1 MLTVEKAVLQIMDGT
16 SDLCVLSQKE
26 MDLNDPETRGFL
38 EKHMGRILADPAG
51 HEGQFWN
58 DSGFA
63 ATMQRYN
70 IGEIPFTEFAGVVG
84 SACYESFRQ
93 LDKAEGADLVLAQFN
108 QDGRSL
114 IALMLLV
121 FAAGLAFLLYPSL
134 WGAAVDQ
141 KISLNAQGF
150 LNRDATEP
158 TIPEVIV
165 TIDSLTEQEE
175 TRDYPELWADM
186 VRYNETIYTQGQAG
200 LSCEYDY
207 QKPSFTL
214 TQYGLADEV
223 FGVIS
228 IPAMELEMPIF
239 LGATEQHMAA
249 GAAHLSQTSLPIG
262 GENTNCVIAGHRGY
276 NGASYFRYIDKL
288 NVGDLVSVTNLWE
301 TLTYRVCEIKII
313 DPHDVTEILIQPGR
327 ELLTLLT
334 CHLWHSGR

>member
-1 MLTVEKAVLQIMDGT
+1 M
-16 SDLCVLSQKE
+16 
-26 MDLNDPETRGFL
+26 
-38 EKHMGRILADPAG
+38 
-51 HEGQFWN
+51 
-58 DSGFA
+58 
-63 ATMQRYN
+63 
-70 IGEIPFTEFAGVVG
+70 
-84 SACYESFRQ
+84 
-93 LDKAEGADLVLAQFN
+93 
-108 QDGRSL
+108 RSSKLRVFL

-150 LNRDATEP
+150 LNRDETAP

-165 TIDSLTEQEE
+165 TIDSPTESEE

-239 LGATEQHMAA
+239 LGATEQHMAD

-288 NVGDLVSVTNLWE
+288 KVGDMVSITNLWE

-313 DPHDVTEILIQPGR
+313 DPYDVTEILIQPGR

-334 CHLWHSGR
+334 CHPYASGGRQRYVVYCERVESSPVSIP

>member
-1 MLTVEKAVLQIMDGT
+1 MRNSKLRA
-16 SDLCVLSQKE
+16 
-26 MDLNDPETRGFL
+26 F
-38 EKHMGRILADPAG
+38 
-51 HEGQFWN
+51 
-58 DSGFA
+58 
-63 ATMQRYN
+63 
-70 IGEIPFTEFAGVVG
+70 
-84 SACYESFRQ
+84 
-93 LDKAEGADLVLAQFN
+93 
-108 QDGRSL
+108 L

-150 LNRDATEP
+150 LNRDETAP
-158 TIPEVIV
+158 TIPDVIV
-165 TIDSLTEQEE
+165 TINSPTEPEE

-207 QKPSFTL
+207 QKPSFRL
-214 TQYGLADEV
+214 SDYGLGDEV

-228 IPAMELEMPIF
+228 IPAMELEMPIY
-239 LGATEQHMAA
+239 LGATEQHMAD

-262 GENTNCVIAGHRGY
+262 GENTNSVIAGHRGY

-288 NVGDLVSVTNLWE
+288 KVGDLVSVTNLWE
-301 TLTYRVCEIKII
+301 ELTYRVCEIKII

-334 CHLWHSGR
+334 CHPYASGGRQRYVVYCERVESSPVSIP

>member
-1 MLTVEKAVLQIMDGT
+1 MRNSKLRA
-16 SDLCVLSQKE
+16 
-26 MDLNDPETRGFL
+26 F
-38 EKHMGRILADPAG
+38 
-51 HEGQFWN
+51 
-58 DSGFA
+58 
-63 ATMQRYN
+63 
-70 IGEIPFTEFAGVVG
+70 
-84 SACYESFRQ
+84 
-93 LDKAEGADLVLAQFN
+93 
-108 QDGRSL
+108 L

-150 LNRDATEP
+150 LNRDETAP
-158 TIPEVIV
+158 TIPDVIV
-165 TIDSLTEQEE
+165 TVDSPTESEE

-186 VRYNETIYTQGQAG
+186 VRYNEAIYTQGQAG

-207 QKPSFTL
+207 QKPSFRL
-214 TQYGLADEV
+214 SDYGLGDEV

-239 LGATEQHMAA
+239 LGATEQHMAD

-288 NVGDLVSVTNLWE
+288 KVGDLVSVTNLWE
-301 TLTYRVCEIKII
+301 RLTYRVCEIKII
-313 DPHDVTEILIQPGR
+313 DPYDVTEILIQPGR

-334 CHLWHSGR
+334 CHPYASGGRQRYVVYCERVESSPVSIP

>member
-1 MLTVEKAVLQIMDGT
+1 MRNSKLRA
-16 SDLCVLSQKE
+16 
-26 MDLNDPETRGFL
+26 F
-38 EKHMGRILADPAG
+38 
-51 HEGQFWN
+51 
-58 DSGFA
+58 
-63 ATMQRYN
+63 
-70 IGEIPFTEFAGVVG
+70 
-84 SACYESFRQ
+84 
-93 LDKAEGADLVLAQFN
+93 
-108 QDGRSL
+108 L

-141 KISLNAQGF
+141 KISLNAHGF
-150 LNRDATEP
+150 LNRDKTSPPA
-158 TIPEVIV
+158 EVIV
-165 TIDSLTEQEE
+165 TIDTTEPEE
-175 TRDYPELWADM
+175 ERAYPELWADM
-186 VRYNETIYTQGQAG
+186 VRYNEAIYTQGQAG

-239 LGATEQHMAA
+239 LGATEQHMAD

-301 TLTYRVCEIKII
+301 TLSYRVCEIKII
-313 DPHDVTEILIQPGR
+313 DPHDVTEILIQPER

-334 CHLWHSGR
+334 CHPYASGGRQRYMVYCERVESPETQKS

>member
-1 MLTVEKAVLQIMDGT
+1 MRNSKLQA
-16 SDLCVLSQKE
+16 
-26 MDLNDPETRGFL
+26 F
-38 EKHMGRILADPAG
+38 
-51 HEGQFWN
+51 
-58 DSGFA
+58 
-63 ATMQRYN
+63 
-70 IGEIPFTEFAGVVG
+70 
-84 SACYESFRQ
+84 
-93 LDKAEGADLVLAQFN
+93 
-108 QDGRSL
+108 L

-121 FAAGLAFLLYPSL
+121 FAAGLISVLYPYL
-134 WGAAVDQ
+134 WGAMVDRE
-141 KISLNAQGF
+141 ISLNAQGF
-150 LNRDATEP
+150 LNRDETVP

-207 QKPSFTL
+207 QKPSFSL

-239 LGATEQHMAA
+239 LGATEQHMAD

-288 NVGDLVSVTNLWE
+288 KVGDTVSITNLWE
-301 TLTYRVCEIKII
+301 RLTYRVCEIKII

-327 ELLTLLT
+327 ELLTLLS
-334 CHLWHSGR
+334 CHPYASGGRQRYVVYCERVESPEAQKS

>member
-1 MLTVEKAVLQIMDGT
+1 M
-16 SDLCVLSQKE
+16 
-26 MDLNDPETRGFL
+26 
-38 EKHMGRILADPAG
+38 
-51 HEGQFWN
+51 
-58 DSGFA
+58 
-63 ATMQRYN
+63 
-70 IGEIPFTEFAGVVG
+70 
-84 SACYESFRQ
+84 
-93 LDKAEGADLVLAQFN
+93 
-108 QDGRSL
+108 RSSKLRAFL

-150 LNRDATEP
+150 LNRDETAP

-165 TIDSLTEQEE
+165 TIDSPTESEE

-334 CHLWHSGR
+334 CHPYASGGRQRYVVYCERVKSPEAQKS

>member
-1 MLTVEKAVLQIMDGT
+1 MRNSKLRA
-16 SDLCVLSQKE
+16 
-26 MDLNDPETRGFL
+26 F
-38 EKHMGRILADPAG
+38 
-51 HEGQFWN
+51 
-58 DSGFA
+58 
-63 ATMQRYN
+63 
-70 IGEIPFTEFAGVVG
+70 
-84 SACYESFRQ
+84 
-93 LDKAEGADLVLAQFN
+93 
-108 QDGRSL
+108 L

-150 LNRDATEP
+150 LNRDETAP
-158 TIPEVIV
+158 TIPDVIV
-165 TIDSLTEQEE
+165 TVDSPTESEE

-186 VRYNETIYTQGQAG
+186 VCYNEAIYTQGQAG

-207 QKPSFTL
+207 QKPSFRL
-214 TQYGLADEV
+214 SDYGLGDEV

-239 LGATEQHMAA
+239 LGATEQHMAD

-288 NVGDLVSVTNLWE
+288 KVGDLVSVTNLWE

-334 CHLWHSGR
+334 CHPYASGGKQRYVVFCERVESSPVSIP

>member
-1 MLTVEKAVLQIMDGT
+1 MRNSKLRA
-16 SDLCVLSQKE
+16 
-26 MDLNDPETRGFL
+26 F
-38 EKHMGRILADPAG
+38 
-51 HEGQFWN
+51 
-58 DSGFA
+58 
-63 ATMQRYN
+63 
-70 IGEIPFTEFAGVVG
+70 
-84 SACYESFRQ
+84 
-93 LDKAEGADLVLAQFN
+93 
-108 QDGRSL
+108 L

-150 LNRDATEP
+150 LNRDETAP
-158 TIPEVIV
+158 TIPDVIV
-165 TIDSLTEQEE
+165 TVDSPTESEE

-186 VRYNETIYTQGQAG
+186 VRYNEAIYTQGQAG

-207 QKPSFTL
+207 QKPSFRL
-214 TQYGLADEV
+214 SDYGLGDEV

-239 LGATEQHMAA
+239 LGATEQHMAD

-288 NVGDLVSVTNLWE
+288 KVGDMVSITNLWE

-327 ELLTLLT
+327 ERLTRLT
-334 CHLWHSGR
+334 CHPYASGGKQRYVVFCERVESSPVSIP

>member
-1 MLTVEKAVLQIMDGT
+1 M
-16 SDLCVLSQKE
+16 
-26 MDLNDPETRGFL
+26 
-38 EKHMGRILADPAG
+38 
-51 HEGQFWN
+51 
-58 DSGFA
+58 
-63 ATMQRYN
+63 
-70 IGEIPFTEFAGVVG
+70 
-84 SACYESFRQ
+84 
-93 LDKAEGADLVLAQFN
+93 
-108 QDGRSL
+108 RSSKLRAFL

-207 QKPSFTL
+207 QKPSFRL
-214 TQYGLADEV
+214 SDYGLGDEV

-228 IPAMELEMPIF
+228 IPAMELEMPIY
-239 LGATEQHMAA
+239 LGATEQHMAN

-262 GENTNCVIAGHRGY
+262 GENTNCIIAGHRGY

-288 NVGDLVSVTNLWE
+288 KVGDAVYITNLWE
-301 TLTYRVCEIKII
+301 RLTYRVCEIKII
-313 DPHDVTEILIQPGR
+313 APHDVTEILIQPGR

-334 CHLWHSGR
+334 CHPYASGGRQRYVVYCERVESPEAKKS

>member
-1 MLTVEKAVLQIMDGT
+1 MRNSNLRA
-16 SDLCVLSQKE
+16 
-26 MDLNDPETRGFL
+26 F
-38 EKHMGRILADPAG
+38 
-51 HEGQFWN
+51 
-58 DSGFA
+58 
-63 ATMQRYN
+63 
-70 IGEIPFTEFAGVVG
+70 
-84 SACYESFRQ
+84 
-93 LDKAEGADLVLAQFN
+93 
-108 QDGRSL
+108 L

-334 CHLWHSGR
+334 CHPYASGGRQRYVVYCERVESPEAKKS

>member
-1 MLTVEKAVLQIMDGT
+1 MRNSKLRA
-16 SDLCVLSQKE
+16 
-26 MDLNDPETRGFL
+26 F
-38 EKHMGRILADPAG
+38 
-51 HEGQFWN
+51 
-58 DSGFA
+58 
-63 ATMQRYN
+63 
-70 IGEIPFTEFAGVVG
+70 
-84 SACYESFRQ
+84 
-93 LDKAEGADLVLAQFN
+93 
-108 QDGRSL
+108 L

-150 LNRDATEP
+150 LNRDETAP
-158 TIPEVIV
+158 TIPDVIV
-165 TIDSLTEQEE
+165 TVDSPTESEE

-186 VRYNETIYTQGQAG
+186 VCYNEAIYTQGQAG

-239 LGATEQHMAA
+239 LGATEQHMAD

-288 NVGDLVSVTNLWE
+288 KVGDMVSITNLWE

-334 CHLWHSGR
+334 CHPYASGGKQRYVVFCERVESSPVSIP